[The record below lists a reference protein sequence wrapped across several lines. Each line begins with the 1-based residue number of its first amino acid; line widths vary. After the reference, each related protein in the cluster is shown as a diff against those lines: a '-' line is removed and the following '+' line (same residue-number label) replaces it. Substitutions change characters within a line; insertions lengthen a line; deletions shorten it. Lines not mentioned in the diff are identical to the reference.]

1 MTKTA
6 QNLQKN
12 LDYCTKKRIIYI
24 EQPLA
29 QTRAQRTIIEK
40 GVEPHMEKDESEKQT
55 IKAGAGTDAAE
66 GGRMTIS
73 DVAEALNIS
82 KTTVSRAISGKGR
95 IGAETRRRVLDYI
108 EKYNYKPSVIA
119 KGLAQ
124 SKSYNIGWVMPSDY
138 TVIDLPFFQKCLM
151 GLLEMA
157 SPIDYD
163 VLVCTV
169 APDDISQLERVVEN
183 HKVDGIVLGRTLVN
197 DAPARYLKEKGVPF
211 VVVGSMDDDSVIQ
224 VDHDHRSACREL
236 TSIILAKGMTKVA
249 LMGGN
254 KNHVVTMNRFRGYID
269 AMEDMGVRVDN
280 SLIYFD
286 IDNSVLCEHAVDEMM
301 KQKTECILCMD
312 DGICQ
317 SVLNALD
324 KKKIKIPRDV
334 RVASFYNSSL
344 LSNYQPAITS
354 LQFDPRELGMVA
366 CRLLVEYIEGGEVR
380 KKTHLG
386 YELRLKESTK

>member
-1 MTKTA
+1 MDT
-6 QNLQKN
+6 
-12 LDYCTKKRIIYI
+12 RMS
-24 EQPLA
+24 EQ
-29 QTRAQRTIIEK
+29 QT
-40 GVEPHMEKDESEKQT
+40 T
-55 IKAGAGTDAAE
+55 IKKEKNTGSGDE
-66 GGRMTIS
+66 NNKMTIA

-95 IGAETRRRVLDYI
+95 IGAETRRRVMEYI
-108 EKYNYKPSVIA
+108 EEHNYKPSVIA

-138 TVIDLPFFQKCLM
+138 SVVDLPFFQKCLM

-157 SPIDYD
+157 APVDYD

-169 APDDISQLERVVEN
+169 SPDDMSQLERIVEN
-183 HKVDGIVLGRTLVN
+183 HKVDGVVLGRTLVN
-197 DAPARYLKEKGVPF
+197 DAPAEYLKEKKIPF
-211 VVVGSMDDDSVIQ
+211 VVVGSMDDDNVVQ

-236 TSIILAKGMTKVA
+236 TSILLAKGMTKVA

-254 KNHVVTMNRFRGYID
+254 KNHVVTLNRYRGYLD
-269 AMEDMGVRVDN
+269 AMEDMEVPVDN
-280 SLIYFD
+280 SLVYFD
-286 IDNSVLCEHAVDEMM
+286 IDNSVLCEHAIEEIM
-301 KQKTECILCMD
+301 KQKAECILCMD

-317 SVLNALD
+317 NVLNILD
-324 KKKIKIPRDV
+324 KKGIKVPTDV

-344 LSNYQPAITS
+344 LNNYQPAITS

-366 CRLLVEYIEGGEVR
+366 CKLLVDFIEGNEVK

>member
-1 MTKTA
+1 MD
-6 QNLQKN
+6 N
-12 LDYCTKKRIIYI
+12 RMS
-24 EQPLA
+24 EQ
-29 QTRAQRTIIEK
+29 QT
-40 GVEPHMEKDESEKQT
+40 T
-55 IKAGAGTDAAE
+55 IKKEENTGSGNE
-66 GGRMTIS
+66 NNKMTIA

-95 IGAETRRRVLDYI
+95 IGAETRRRVLEYI
-108 EKYNYKPSVIA
+108 EEHNYKPSVIA

-138 TVIDLPFFQKCLM
+138 SVVDLPFFQKCLM

-157 SPIDYD
+157 APVDYD

-169 APDDISQLERVVEN
+169 SPDDMSQLERIVEN
-183 HKVDGIVLGRTLVN
+183 HKVDGVVLGRTLVN
-197 DAPARYLKEKGVPF
+197 DAPAEYLKEKKIPF
-211 VVVGSMDDDSVIQ
+211 VVVGSMDDDNVVQ

-236 TSIILAKGMTKVA
+236 TSILLAKGMTKVA

-254 KNHVVTMNRFRGYID
+254 KNHVVTLNRYRGYLD
-269 AMEDMGVRVDN
+269 AMEDMEVPVDN
-280 SLIYFD
+280 SLVYFD
-286 IDNSVLCEHAVDEMM
+286 IDNSVLCEHAIEEIM
-301 KQKTECILCMD
+301 KQKAECILCMD

-317 SVLNALD
+317 NVLNILD
-324 KKKIKIPRDV
+324 KKGIKVPTDV

-344 LSNYQPAITS
+344 LNNYQPAITS

-366 CRLLVEYIEGGEVR
+366 CKLLVDFIEGNEVK

>member
-1 MTKTA
+1 METKESG
-6 QNLQKN
+6 QK
-12 LDYCTKKRIIYI
+12 
-24 EQPLA
+24 
-29 QTRAQRTIIEK
+29 
-40 GVEPHMEKDESEKQT
+40 
-55 IKAGAGTDAAE
+55 
-66 GGRMTIS
+66 MTIS

-95 IGAETRRRVLDYI
+95 IGAETRRRVLEYI
-108 EKYNYKPSVIA
+108 EEHNYKPSVIA

-138 TVIDLPFFQKCLM
+138 SVVDLPFFQKCLM

-157 SPIDYD
+157 APVDYD

-169 APDDISQLERVVEN
+169 SPDDMSQLERIVEN
-183 HKVDGIVLGRTLVN
+183 HKVDGVVLGRTLVN
-197 DAPARYLKEKGVPF
+197 DAPAEYLKEKKIRF
-211 VVVGSMDDDSVIQ
+211 VVVGSMDDDNVVQ
-224 VDHDHRSACREL
+224 VDHAQRSACREL
-236 TSIILAKGMTKVA
+236 TSILLAKGMTKVA

-254 KNHVVTMNRFRGYID
+254 KNHVVTLNRYRGYLD
-269 AMEDMGVRVDN
+269 AMEDMEVPVDN
-280 SLIYFD
+280 SLVYFD
-286 IDNSVLCEHAVDEMM
+286 IDNSVLCEHAIEEIM
-301 KQKTECILCMD
+301 KQKAECILCMD

-317 SVLNALD
+317 NVLNILD
-324 KKKIKIPRDV
+324 KKGIKVPTDV

-344 LSNYQPAITS
+344 LNNYQPAITS

-366 CRLLVEYIEGGEVR
+366 CKLLVDFIEGNEVK

>member
-1 MTKTA
+1 
-6 QNLQKN
+6 
-12 LDYCTKKRIIYI
+12 
-24 EQPLA
+24 
-29 QTRAQRTIIEK
+29 
-40 GVEPHMEKDESEKQT
+40 MEKRGPEQQTGKTTEKTTEKTTGDSTGQG
-55 IKAGAGTDAAE
+55 K
-66 GGRMTIS
+66 MTIA

-95 IGAETRRRVLDYI
+95 IGAETRRKVMEYI
-108 EKYNYKPSVIA
+108 EKHNYKPSVIA

-138 TVIDLPFFQKCLM
+138 SVVDLPFFQKCLM

-157 SPIDYD
+157 APVDYD

-169 APDDISQLERVVEN
+169 SPDDMSQLERIVEN

-197 DAPARYLKEKGVPF
+197 DAPAEYLKEKNVPF
-211 VVVGSMDDDSVIQ
+211 VVVGSMDDDNVIQ
-224 VDHDHRSACREL
+224 IDHDHRSACREL
-236 TSIILAKGMTKVA
+236 TSILLAKGMTKLA

-254 KNHVVTMNRFRGYID
+254 KNHVVTLNRYRGYLD
-269 AMEDMGVRVDN
+269 AMEDMEIPVDN
-280 SLIYFD
+280 GLVFFD
-286 IDNSVLCEHAVDEMM
+286 IDNSVLCEHAVEEVM
-301 KQKTECILCMD
+301 KQNVECILCMD

-317 SVLNALD
+317 NVLNILD
-324 KKKIKIPRDV
+324 KKNIVVPDDV

-344 LSNYQPAITS
+344 LNNYQPAITS

-366 CRLLVEYIEGGEVR
+366 CKLLVDHIEGNEVK

>member
-1 MTKTA
+1 MTK
-6 QNLQKN
+6 
-12 LDYCTKKRIIYI
+12 
-24 EQPLA
+24 LA
-29 QTRAQRTIIEK
+29 QKDAQQRGLHVVRHEK
-40 GVEPHMEKDESEKQT
+40 GELKQMENEEPRQQGVTTTEEKTTGAATSENGK
-55 IKAGAGTDAAE
+55 
-66 GGRMTIS
+66 MTIS
-73 DVAEALNIS
+73 DVAEALHIS

-95 IGAETRRRVLDYI
+95 IGAETRRKVLDYI
-108 EKYNYKPSVIA
+108 EKHNYKPSVIA

-138 TVIDLPFFQKCLM
+138 TVVDLPFFQKCLM

-157 SPIDYD
+157 APVDYD

-169 APDDISQLERVVEN
+169 SQDDMSQLERIVEN
-183 HKVDGIVLGRTLVN
+183 HKVDGVVLGRTLVN
-197 DAPARYLKEKGVPF
+197 DGPARYLKEKNVPF
-211 VVVGSMDDDSVIQ
+211 VVVGSMDDESVIQ

-236 TSIILAKGMTKVA
+236 TSIVLAKGMTRVA

-254 KNHVVTMNRFRGYID
+254 KNHVVTMNRFRGYLD
-269 AMEDMGVRVDN
+269 AMEDMEVPVDN

-286 IDNSVLCEHAVDEMM
+286 IDNSVLCEHAVDEIM
-301 KQKTECILCMD
+301 KQHTECILCMD

-324 KKKIKIPRDV
+324 KKKIKIPSDV

-344 LSNYQPAITS
+344 LNNYQPAITS

-366 CRLLVEYIEGGEVR
+366 CKLLVEYIEGNDVK

>member
-1 MTKTA
+1 MDT
-6 QNLQKN
+6 
-12 LDYCTKKRIIYI
+12 RMS
-24 EQPLA
+24 EQ
-29 QTRAQRTIIEK
+29 QT
-40 GVEPHMEKDESEKQT
+40 T
-55 IKAGAGTDAAE
+55 IKEEKNTGSGNE
-66 GGRMTIS
+66 NNKMTIA

-95 IGAETRRRVLDYI
+95 IGAETRRRVLEYI
-108 EKYNYKPSVIA
+108 EEHNYKPSVIA

-138 TVIDLPFFQKCLM
+138 SVVDLPFFQKCLM

-157 SPIDYD
+157 APVDYD

-169 APDDISQLERVVEN
+169 SPDDMSQLERIVEN
-183 HKVDGIVLGRTLVN
+183 HKVDGVVLGRTLVN
-197 DAPARYLKEKGVPF
+197 DAPAEYLKEKKIPF
-211 VVVGSMDDDSVIQ
+211 VVVGSMDDDNVVQ

-236 TSIILAKGMTKVA
+236 TSILLAKGMTKVA

-254 KNHVVTMNRFRGYID
+254 KNHVVTLNRYKGYLD
-269 AMEDMGVRVDN
+269 AMEDMEVPVDN
-280 SLIYFD
+280 SLVYFD
-286 IDNSVLCEHAVDEMM
+286 IDNSVLCEHAIEEIM
-301 KQKTECILCMD
+301 KQKAECILCMD

-317 SVLNALD
+317 NVLNILD
-324 KKKIKIPRDV
+324 KKNIKVPTDV

-344 LSNYQPAITS
+344 LNNYQPAITS
-354 LQFDPRELGMVA
+354 LQFDPRVLGMVA
-366 CRLLVEYIEGGEVR
+366 CKLLVDFIEVNEVK

>member
-1 MTKTA
+1 
-6 QNLQKN
+6 
-12 LDYCTKKRIIYI
+12 
-24 EQPLA
+24 
-29 QTRAQRTIIEK
+29 
-40 GVEPHMEKDESEKQT
+40 MEKMEPEQQTVT
-55 IKAGAGTDAAE
+55 IKDGDNTGEAAE
-66 GGRMTIS
+66 KSKMTIS

-95 IGAETRRRVLDYI
+95 IGAETRRRVLEYI
-108 EKYNYKPSVIA
+108 EEHNYKPSVIA

-138 TVIDLPFFQKCLM
+138 CVVDLPFFQKCLM

-157 SPIDYD
+157 APVDYD

-169 APDDISQLERVVEN
+169 APDDMSQLERIVEN
-183 HKVDGIVLGRTLVN
+183 HKVDGVVLGRTLVN
-197 DAPARYLKEKGVPF
+197 DAPAEYLKSKNIPF

-236 TSIILAKGMTKVA
+236 TSILLAKGMTKVA

-254 KNHVVTMNRFRGYID
+254 KNHVVTLNRYRGYLD
-269 AMEDMGVRVDN
+269 AMEDMDVPIDN
-280 SLIYFD
+280 SIIFFD
-286 IDNSVLCEHAVDEMM
+286 IDNSVLCEHAVDEVM
-301 KQKTECILCMD
+301 KQNAECILCMD

-317 SVLNALD
+317 NVLNALD
-324 KKKIKIPRDV
+324 KKKVKVPDDV
-334 RVASFYNSSL
+334 KVASFYNSSL
-344 LSNYQPAITS
+344 LNNYQPAITS

-366 CRLLVEYIEGGEVR
+366 CKLLVDYIEGNEDK

>member
-1 MTKTA
+1 METKESG
-6 QNLQKN
+6 QK
-12 LDYCTKKRIIYI
+12 
-24 EQPLA
+24 
-29 QTRAQRTIIEK
+29 
-40 GVEPHMEKDESEKQT
+40 
-55 IKAGAGTDAAE
+55 
-66 GGRMTIS
+66 MTIS

-95 IGAETRRRVLDYI
+95 IGAETRRRVLEYI
-108 EKYNYKPSVIA
+108 EEHNYKPSVIA

-138 TVIDLPFFQKCLM
+138 SVVDLPFFQKCLM

-157 SPIDYD
+157 APVDYD

-169 APDDISQLERVVEN
+169 SPDDMSQ
-183 HKVDGIVLGRTLVN
+183 LGRTLVN
-197 DAPARYLKEKGVPF
+197 DAPAEYLKEKKIPF
-211 VVVGSMDDDSVIQ
+211 VVVGSMDDDNVVQ

-236 TSIILAKGMTKVA
+236 TSILLAKGMTKVA

-254 KNHVVTMNRFRGYID
+254 KNHVVTLNRYRGYLD
-269 AMEDMGVRVDN
+269 AMEDMEVPVDN
-280 SLIYFD
+280 SLVYFD
-286 IDNSVLCEHAVDEMM
+286 IDNSVLCEHAIEEIM
-301 KQKTECILCMD
+301 KQKAECILCMD

-317 SVLNALD
+317 NVLNILD
-324 KKKIKIPRDV
+324 KKGIKVPTDV

-344 LSNYQPAITS
+344 LNNYQPAITS

-366 CRLLVEYIEGGEVR
+366 CKLLVDFIEGNEVK

>member
-1 MTKTA
+1 MSSDMNKKEPEQRKDNNMVNTQTDDSIGNASDGISDGISEKT
-6 QNLQKN
+6 
-12 LDYCTKKRIIYI
+12 
-24 EQPLA
+24 E
-29 QTRAQRTIIEK
+29 RTI
-40 GVEPHMEKDESEKQT
+40 
-55 IKAGAGTDAAE
+55 AE
-66 GGRMTIS
+66 GTGQGKMTIA

-95 IGAETRRRVLDYI
+95 IGAETRKRVMDYI
-108 EKYNYKPSVIA
+108 EKHNYKPSVIA

-138 TVIDLPFFQKCLM
+138 SVVDLPFFQKCLM

-157 SPIDYD
+157 APVDYD

-169 APDDISQLERVVEN
+169 SPDDMSQLERIVEN

-197 DAPARYLKEKGVPF
+197 DAPAEYLKSKNVPF
-211 VVVGSMDDDSVIQ
+211 VVVGSMDDDNVIQ
-224 VDHDHRSACREL
+224 IDHDHRSACREL
-236 TSIILAKGMTKVA
+236 TSILLAKGMTKLA

-254 KNHVVTMNRFRGYID
+254 KNHVVTLNRYRGYLD
-269 AMEDMGVRVDN
+269 AMEDMEVPVDN
-280 SLIYFD
+280 GLVFFD
-286 IDNSVLCEHAVDEMM
+286 IDNSVLCEHAVEEVM
-301 KQKTECILCMD
+301 KQKAECILCMD

-317 SVLNALD
+317 NVLNILD
-324 KKKIKIPRDV
+324 KKNIVVPDDV
-334 RVASFYNSSL
+334 KVASFYNSSL
-344 LSNYQPAITS
+344 LNNYQPAITS

-366 CRLLVEYIEGGEVR
+366 CKLLVDYIEGNEVR